1 MGPDGLRELLARYG
15 VPMPPQEVVADADE
29 ALRAAER
36 IGGFVALKGIA
47 DGLLHRS
54 DVGAVRTG
62 LKPDAVRD
70 AALEIAET
78 CPGLSGYLV
87 QAMASPGLE
96 MIVGAEIDPVFGPV
110 VLTGFGGIW
119 VEALRDT
126 AIRLAPI
133 DETDAH
139 EMLAELRA
147 APLLRGGRGQEPPD
161 VTALARILVGVGRLI
176 VEQTWVG
183 ELDLNPVI
191 VRPDGAVAVDAK
203 VVAREAR
210 PARRTVASPARIAR
224 MLEPESIAVVGASS
238 TRAKQGGRLFH
249 YLIKHGFPGRLY
261 AVNPARSEVM
271 GKPSV
276 ASIDELPET
285 PDLVCVAVPADMV
298 TDVLASCERRGVPSA
313 IVYTS
318 GFAET
323 GEDGAVAERALAD
336 VIGRGSLRICGP
348 NTAGIVNADRS
359 LCAAI
364 GMAFEVERMP
374 RGDVSLLTQSGALGS
389 ALLSRCWAN
398 GIGFSKWI
406 ATGNAVDLELTDY
419 LNYLVDDPATRVIV
433 LFIEAVRDG
442 RSFVEVARRGRQ
454 QGKLILAY
462 KTGAS
467 QAGQRA
473 VRSHTASLAGDDAV
487 YDAALRAAGVVRVHD
502 LQSMLDAAVALSWQ
516 PLPRGPRVAV
526 IAASGGACS
535 VIADECA
542 RNGLELPAFAPSTH
556 RRIAELLPSFGVS
569 QNPIDM
575 TMQITTEPKVVGRVA
590 EIVLED
596 EGIDALVVL
605 LTTNADPP
613 AYEIA
618 QGVVRAAHGSTK
630 PVIVTRLGAE
640 FLAPTSVQHY
650 RESRIPL
657 FVMPE
662 QAVRALRVMTEMGRR
677 PHGLPAH

>member
-1 MGPDGLRELLARYG
+1 MGPDGLRDLLARYEIR
-15 VPMPPQEVVADADE
+15 MPRQELAGDADE
-29 ALRAAER
+29 AAQAAAR
-36 IGGFVALKGIA
+36 IGGAIALKGLA
-47 DGLLHRS
+47 EGLLHRS
-54 DVGAVRTG
+54 DVGAVQVG
-62 LKPDAVRD
+62 LGTSEVRS
-70 AALEIAET
+70 AALRMAERV
-78 CPGLSGYLV
+78 PGLSGYLV
-87 QAMASPGLE
+87 QSMARPGIE
-96 MIVGAEIDPVFGPV
+96 MIVGEKVDPVFGPV
-110 VLTGFGGIW
+110 VLVGFGGIW
-119 VEALRDT
+119 VETLGDA

-133 DETDAH
+133 DEADAG

-147 APLLRGGRGQEPPD
+147 ATLLSGGRGQDPAD
-161 VTALARILVGVGRLI
+161 VASLARILVSVGRLI
-176 VEQTWVG
+176 VEHEWIG
-183 ELDLNPVI
+183 EIDLNPVI
-191 VRPDGAVAVDAK
+191 VRPDGAVVVDAK
-203 VVAREAR
+203 VVAREGDRDHRALAA
-210 PARRTVASPARIAR
+210 PERIAR
-224 MLEPESIAVVGASS
+224 MLEPETIAVVGASS

-271 GKPSV
+271 GRPSV

-285 PDLVCVAVPADMV
+285 PDLVCVAVPADTV
-298 TDVLASCERRGVPSA
+298 TDVLAACERRGVPSA

-323 GEDGAVAERALAD
+323 GEDGAAAERALAD
-336 VIGRGSLRICGP
+336 VLRRGSLRICGP
-348 NTAGIVNADRS
+348 NTAGVVNAERD

-406 ATGNAVDLELTDY
+406 ATGNAVDLDLTDY
-419 LNYLVDDPATRVIV
+419 LNYLVDDAATRVIV

-442 RSFVEVARRGRQ
+442 RAFVEVARRGRQ

-502 LQSMLDAAVALSWQ
+502 LQGMLDAAVALSWQ
-516 PLPRGPRVAV
+516 PLPRGRRVAV

-542 RNGLELPAFAPSTH
+542 RNGLELPAFAPSTQ

-575 TMQITTEPKVVGRVA
+575 TMQITVDPQIVGRVA
-590 EIVLED
+590 ETVLAD

-613 AYEIA
+613 AFEVA
-618 QGVVRAAHGSTK
+618 QGVVRAARSSTK

-662 QAVRALRVMTEMGRR
+662 QAVRALRVMAEMGR